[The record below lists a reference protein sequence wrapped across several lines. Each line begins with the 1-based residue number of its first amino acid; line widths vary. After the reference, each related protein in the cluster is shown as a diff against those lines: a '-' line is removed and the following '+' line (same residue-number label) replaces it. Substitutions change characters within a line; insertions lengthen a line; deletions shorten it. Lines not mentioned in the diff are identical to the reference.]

1 MAGGRWP
8 AAEAHFV
15 RQTLTEPWWSSGGRA
30 CLVAIAAAG
39 RLAPGGTSTVAL
51 GAARPD
57 GAATGPPAV
66 GVGAIGVVALGA
78 LHRSAAL
85 PNQRLQR
92 RATRV
97 AVRLVS

>member
-1 MAGGRWP
+1 MGGRP
-8 AAEAHFV
+8 AAEARFV
-15 RQTLTEPWWSSGGRA
+15 RQTLTEPYWSSGGRA

-66 GVGAIGVVALGA
+66 GVGAVGVAALGA

-92 RATRV
+92 AGYAG
-97 AVRLVS
+97 AVRLAS